1 MHKLSNQMGSSHL
14 IYENTSQTGKVR
26 KSNEDRLKIC
36 NVDDGLLAILCDG
49 LGGSSGGEVAANLCI
64 ETITEYFSNTS
75 GTDVLQKISNAM
87 VTANDVIYD
96 ESHKNDQLFNMSTT
110 LEIVLIQNSTIF
122 WGHIG
127 DSRIYSYKNRKLKQ
141 ITKDHS
147 LVQKL
152 VDEGQLSVAQAEVF
166 PNKNVIVKAIGSSE
180 KIMPDV
186 SKVRFQGSGRQ
197 KILMCSDGVHGVVSH
212 DELEDILSENKLT
225 DSKKKLINLIE
236 RRGSPDNYSFIIIS
250 SE

>member
-26 KSNEDRLKIC
+26 KNNEDRVKIIY
-36 NVDDGLLAILCDG
+36 VDDGLLAILCDG
-49 LGGSSGGEVAANLCI
+49 LGGTSGGEVAADLCI
-64 ETITEYFSNTS
+64 ETITEYFSNS
-75 GTDVLQKISNAM
+75 KETDVLQKISNA
-87 VTANDVIYD
+87 VVKANNIIYD
-96 ESHKNDQLFNMSTT
+96 EGQKSSRLLNMSTT

-127 DSRIYSYKNRKLKQ
+127 DSRIYSFKNGKLKQ

-180 KIMPDV
+180 KIIPDV
-186 SKVRFQGSGRQ
+186 SKVRFQGNGRQ
-197 KILMCSDGVHGVVSH
+197 KVFMCSDGVHGVLSH

-225 DSKKKLINLIE
+225 ESKKKLINLIE